1 MRDESSADDANRNSG
16 IDRGERD
23 TQRNS
28 ERDDE
33 SHAGTDKCGTDAAA
47 V

>member
-1 MRDESSADDANRNSG
+1 MRDESSAGHAHGDCDV
-16 IDRGERD
+16 DRDERD
-23 TQRNS
+23 TQSDS

-33 SHAGTDKCGTDAAA
+33 SHAGTDKCGTDASA